1 MAEFWLQGATKWHKD
16 DINFKKVVKKTYS
29 VNKIL
34 QPSIAL
40 SSSACRLLYPV
51 SPPTLS
57 TVKTNGAPCD
67 RGLCRDGK
75 PCGLSLL
82 HYRSRFPVLTSELRM
97 HVREQLADTLH
108 HVRKPITCTTK
119 TAAQY
124 CSAEIKTNRH
134 TLTLCGL
141 WHRLYL
147 LNTCKYYTEKSP
159 LLDSQILWH
168 QTAKKRGGGEYLKK
182 PIHRTLKILL
192 QKLK

>member
-1 MAEFWLQGATKWHKD
+1 MTQRWYQFL
-16 DINFKKVVKKTYS
+16 KKVVKKTYS

-40 SSSACRLLYPV
+40 SSSAWRLLYPV

-134 TLTLCGL
+134 TYTLWAVTQTLFTKHLQVLHRKITTPGLTNPLTS
-141 WHRLYL
+141 
-147 LNTCKYYTEKSP
+147 NCKE
-159 LLDSQILWH
+159 
-168 QTAKKRGGGEYLKK
+168 KRGGEVS
-182 PIHRTLKILL
+182 
-192 QKLK
+192 

>member
-1 MAEFWLQGATKWHKD
+1 M
-16 DINFKKVVKKTYS
+16 VKKTYS
-29 VNKIL
+29 VNKTL

-51 SPPTLS
+51 SPPPTLS
-57 TVKTNGAPCD
+57 TVKTNSAPCD

-97 HVREQLADTLH
+97 HVIEQLADTLH

-159 LLDSQILWH
+159 LLDSQIPWH
-168 QTAKKRGGGEYLKK
+168 QTAKKREKK
-182 PIHRTLKILL
+182 KKSILRNQFTEL
-192 QKLK
+192 